1 VCGSKRGNE
10 EEKMKRKLLWGAL
23 SAMLALGA
31 VESPAEWRRPF
42 AAHRVIGNVYYV
54 GTYDLACFLVVTP
67 SGNILI
73 NTGLADS
80 APLIRQSIAGLGF
93 KLEDVRWLLTTQAH
107 YDHVAAMAEMK
118 RLTGARV
125 LASQADAVLLEDG
138 GKSDFH
144 FGPEYGYAPV
154 KVDERIGD
162 GQKLRLGGV
171 ELTAYL
177 HAGHTR
183 GSMSYGLTV
192 NEGGKDYRVLI
203 ANMGTINPGVKLLG
217 NARYPGIAADYA
229 KTFERQKALA
239 CDIFLSSHASQYEMH
254 RKYTPGAA
262 YDPQRFVDPEGYRR
276 AVEGAENA
284 YRRQL
289 AEERD
294 VKR

>member
-1 VCGSKRGNE
+1 
-10 EEKMKRKLLWGAL
+10 MKRKLLWGAL
-23 SAMLALGA
+23 AAMLAQSA
-31 VESPAEWRRPF
+31 VPSPPEWRRPF
-42 AAHRVIGNVYYV
+42 AAHRVVGNVYYV

-67 SGNILI
+67 QGNILI

-80 APLIRQSIAGLGF
+80 APLIRKSIADLGF

-154 KVDERIGD
+154 KVGERIGD

-192 NEGGKDYRVLI
+192 QEGGKDYRVLI

-217 NARYPGIAADYA
+217 NARYPRIAEDYA
-229 KTFERQKALA
+229 KTFERQKALV

-262 YDPQRFVDPEGYRR
+262 YDPKRFVDPDGYRR
-276 AVEGAENA
+276 AVEGAEST

-289 AEERD
+289 AEERAG
-294 VKR
+294 KQ

>member
-1 VCGSKRGNE
+1 
-10 EEKMKRKLLWGAL
+10 MKRKLLWGAL

-54 GTYDLACFLVVTP
+54 GTYDLACFLIVTP
-67 SGNILI
+67 QGDILI

-80 APLIRQSIAGLGF
+80 VPLIRQGIADLGF

-107 YDHVAAMAEMK
+107 IDHVAAMAEMK
-118 RLTGARV
+118 RLTGARL

-192 NEGGKDYRVLI
+192 NEGGKPYRVLI
-203 ANMGTINPGVKLLG
+203 ANMGTINPGVKLVG
-217 NARYPGIAADYA
+217 NARYPGIAEDYA
-229 KTFERQKALA
+229 RTFERQKALA
-239 CDIFLSSHASQYEMH
+239 CDIFLSSHAGQYEMH
-254 RKYTPGAA
+254 RKYTAGAA
-262 YDPQRFVDPEGYRR
+262 YSPKRFVDPEGYRR

>member
-1 VCGSKRGNE
+1 
-10 EEKMKRKLLWGAL
+10 MKRKLLWGAL
-23 SAMLALGA
+23 AAMLAQSA
-31 VESPAEWRRPF
+31 VEWPAEWRKPF

-54 GTYDLACFLVVTP
+54 GTYDLACFLVVTEQ
-67 SGNILI
+67 GDILI

-80 APLIRQSIAGLGF
+80 VPLIRQSIADLGF
-93 KLEDVRWLLTTQAH
+93 KLEEVRWLLTTQAH
-107 YDHVAAMAEMK
+107 IDHVAAMAEMK
-118 RLTGARV
+118 RLTGARL

-144 FGPEYGYAPV
+144 FGPEYRYAPV

-177 HAGHTR
+177 HAGHTQ

-192 NEGGKDYRVLI
+192 NEGGKEYRVLI

-239 CDIFLSSHASQYEMH
+239 CDIFLSSHASQYAMH
-254 RKYTPGAA
+254 RKYTAGAA
-262 YDPQRFVDPEGYRR
+262 YDAQRFVDPDGYRR

-289 AEERD
+289 AEERAGQ
-294 VKR
+294 R

>member
-1 VCGSKRGNE
+1 
-10 EEKMKRKLLWGAL
+10 MKRILLWAVL
-23 SAMLALGA
+23 AAMMAQGA
-31 VESPAEWRRPF
+31 VNSPEEWRRPF

-54 GTYDLACFLVVTP
+54 GTYDLACFLIVT
-67 SGNILI
+67 SQGNILI

-80 APLIRQSIAGLGF
+80 VPLIRKSISDLGF

-138 GKSDFH
+138 GKSDYH

-154 KVDERIGD
+154 KVDERVAD

-177 HAGHTR
+177 HPGHTQ

-192 NEGGKDYRVLI
+192 TEGGKPYRVLI
-203 ANMGTINPGVKLLG
+203 ANMGSINP
-217 NARYPGIAADYA
+217 
-229 KTFERQKALA
+229 
-239 CDIFLSSHASQYEMH
+239 
-254 RKYTPGAA
+254 
-262 YDPQRFVDPEGYRR
+262 
-276 AVEGAENA
+276 
-284 YRRQL
+284 
-289 AEERD
+289 
-294 VKR
+294 